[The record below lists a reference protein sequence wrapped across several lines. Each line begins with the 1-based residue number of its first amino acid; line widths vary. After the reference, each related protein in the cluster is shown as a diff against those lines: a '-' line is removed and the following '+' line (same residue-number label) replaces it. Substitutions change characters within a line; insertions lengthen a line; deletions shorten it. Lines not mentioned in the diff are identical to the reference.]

1 MNYQLGHPI
10 MAKGDSFFIRSTVTG
25 PLNLGYHQNEI
36 DLGHVVDA
44 LGQAVMRI
52 HNISVSIRDATTGF
66 TPASTGAGSD
76 CQAAFQLTT
85 TSEGGLLFASDRN
98 VITAGCV
105 SYEMGS
111 VTTGATD
118 QSDVLPQRWT
128 NGYIVGVDSL
138 FLGIDT
144 RGMATDVRVDI
155 VMECT
160 VEKLSQNAAVALAL
174 SQQ

>member
-1 MNYQLGHPI
+1 MG
-10 MAKGDSFFIRSTVTG
+10 KDSFFIRSTVTG
-25 PLNLGYHQNEI
+25 QLNLGYFQNEI
-36 DLGHVVDA
+36 DIGHVVDA

-66 TPASTGAGSD
+66 TPAGTGAGSD
-76 CQAAFQLTT
+76 CQVAFQLTT
-85 TSEGGLLFASDRN
+85 TNEQGLLFASDRN
-98 VITAGCV
+98 IITSGCV
-105 SYEMGS
+105 SYEMAGT
-111 VTTGATD
+111 VTGATD

-144 RGMATDVRVDI
+144 RGMSTDCRVDI
-155 VMECT
+155 VLECT

>member
-1 MNYQLGHPI
+1 

-25 PLNLGYHQNEI
+25 PLNLGYAQTEI
-36 DLGHVVDA
+36 DIGHVVDA

-52 HNISVSIRDATTGF
+52 HNISVSIRDAATGF
-66 TPASTGAGSD
+66 APSSTGAGND
-76 CQAAFQLTT
+76 QQVAYQLST
-85 TSEGGLLFASDRN
+85 TSETGLLLADDRN
-98 VITAGCV
+98 VITTGCIA
-105 SYEMGS
+105 YEMAGQITS
-111 VTTGATD
+111 ATD
-118 QSDVLPQRWT
+118 TSDLLPQRWT

-138 FLGIDT
+138 FLGVDT
-144 RGMATDVRVDI
+144 RGMNGDVRVDI

>member
-1 MNYQLGHPI
+1 

-25 PLNLGYHQNEI
+25 PLNLGYAQSEI

-52 HNISVSIRDATTGF
+52 HNISVSIRDAATGF
-66 TPASTGAGSD
+66 SPSNTGAGND
-76 CQAAFQLTT
+76 AQVAFQLST
-85 TSEGGLLFASDRN
+85 TSESGLLFANDQN
-98 VITAGCV
+98 IITSGCV
-105 SYEMGS
+105 SYEMAS
-111 VTTGATD
+111 TITGATD

-138 FLGIDT
+138 FLGVDT
-144 RGMATDVRVDI
+144 RGMSGDVRVDI

>member
-1 MNYQLGHPI
+1 

-52 HNISVSIRDATTGF
+52 HNISVSIRDAGTGF
-66 TPASTGAGSD
+66 APATSGAGTD
-76 CQAAFQLTT
+76 QQVAYQLTT
-85 TSEGGLLFASDRN
+85 TSEAGLLFAADRN
-98 VITAGCV
+98 LVTSGCIA
-105 SYEMGS
+105 YEMSGS
-111 VTTGATD
+111 IVAATD
-118 QSDVLPQRWT
+118 SSDVLPQRWT
-128 NGYIVGVDSL
+128 NGFVVGVDSL
-138 FLGIDT
+138 FLGVDT
-144 RGMATDVRVDI
+144 RGMNGDVRVDI

>member
-1 MNYQLGHPI
+1 

-25 PLNLGYHQNEI
+25 PLNLGYQETEI

-52 HNISVSIRDATTGF
+52 HNISVSIRDAGTGF
-66 TPASTGAGSD
+66 GPSGTGPGQD
-76 CQAAFQLTT
+76 CQVAYQLATT
-85 TSEGGLLFASDRN
+85 QSTGLLFANDRSI
-98 VITAGCV
+98 VTTGCV
-105 SYEMGS
+105 GYEMES
-111 VTTGATD
+111 TVTGATD
-118 QSDVLPQRWT
+118 QTDVLPQRWT

-144 RGMATDVRVDI
+144 RGMNADVRCDI

>member
-1 MNYQLGHPI
+1 

-25 PLNLGYHQNEI
+25 PLNLGYQETEI

-66 TPASTGAGSD
+66 GPANTGPGGD
-76 CQAAFQLTT
+76 CQVAYQLATT
-85 TSEGGLLFASDRN
+85 QSTGLLFANDRSI
-98 VITAGCV
+98 VTTGCV
-105 SYEMGS
+105 GYEMQS
-111 VTTGATD
+111 QVTGATD
-118 QSDVLPQRWT
+118 QTDVLPQRWT

-144 RGMATDVRVDI
+144 RGMAGDVRVDI

>member
-1 MNYQLGHPI
+1 

-25 PLNLGYHQNEI
+25 PLNLGYQQSEI

-52 HNISVSIRDATTGF
+52 HNISVSIRDASTGF
-66 TPASTGAGSD
+66 SPATTGAGSD
-76 CQAAFQLTT
+76 AQVAFQLTT
-85 TSEGGLLFASDRN
+85 TNEGGLLFPSDRN
-98 VITAGCV
+98 VISAGVV
-105 SYEMGS
+105 SYEMAS
-111 VTTGATD
+111 TITGATD

-144 RGMATDVRVDI
+144 RGMNGDIRADI

>member
-1 MNYQLGHPI
+1 

-25 PLNLGYHQNEI
+25 PLNLGYQQSEI

-52 HNISVSIRDATTGF
+52 HNISVSIRDAGTGF
-66 TPASTGAGSD
+66 SPATTGAGND
-76 CQAAFQLTT
+76 AQVAFQLTT
-85 TSEGGLLFASDRN
+85 TNEAGLLFPSDRN
-98 VITAGCV
+98 VISAGVV
-105 SYEMGS
+105 SYEMAS
-111 VTTGATD
+111 TITGATD

-144 RGMATDVRVDI
+144 RGMNGDVRADI

>member
-1 MNYQLGHPI
+1 

-25 PLNLGYHQNEI
+25 PLNLGYAQQEI
-36 DLGHVVDA
+36 DIGHVVDA

-52 HNISVSIRDATTGF
+52 HNVSISIRDAATGF
-66 TPASTGAGSD
+66 SPASTGPGNDQQVAY
-76 CQAAFQLTT
+76 QLTT
-85 TSEGGLLFASDRN
+85 TNETGLVFAENRN
-98 VITAGCV
+98 VISSGCIT
-105 SYEMGS
+105 YEFAGS
-111 VTTGATD
+111 VVSP
-118 QSDVLPQRWT
+118 SDAGDLLPQRWT

-144 RGMATDVRVDI
+144 RGMSGDVRCDI
-155 VMECT
+155 VLECT